1 MCNWA
6 LELFGG
12 WALNCPCKNGRNP
25 CTQHAPYS
33 YRLTPQLLKQY
44 HQHMPQVGSGLA
56 IKLGFGTRDR
66 DPVNFRNAI
75 ITCSVYVAYH
85 YYFIIPLQRSWD
97 IALGP
102 IKQVPMNLFMMW
114 MAGNSISIFPIMMV
128 GMMAVRPIQAFMSLG
143 DSKYSNTIT
152 KSSQWMLWSDPM

>member
-1 MCNWA
+1 
-6 LELFGG
+6 
-12 WALNCPCKNGRNP
+12 
-25 CTQHAPYS
+25 
-33 YRLTPQLLKQY
+33 
-44 HQHMPQVGSGLA
+44 MPQVGSGLG

-152 KSSQWMLWSDPM
+152 KSSQWML